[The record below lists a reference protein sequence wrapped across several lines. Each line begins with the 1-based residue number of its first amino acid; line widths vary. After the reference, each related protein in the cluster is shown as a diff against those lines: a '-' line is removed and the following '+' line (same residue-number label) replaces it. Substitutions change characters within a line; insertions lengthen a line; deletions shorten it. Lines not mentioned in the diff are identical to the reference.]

1 MENEKMT
8 LFFSKRTG
16 EIKGYVTGIS
26 NMDYY
31 GDDKEDYSVIFDF
44 IIVGLDDYVLNNTNQ
59 FAIRDGE
66 IKLKENVD
74 LEKYL

>member
-1 MENEKMT
+1 MT

-31 GDDKEDYSVIFDF
+31 GNDKEDYSIIFDY
-44 IIVGLDDYVLNNTNQ
+44 IIVDLDDYVLNNINQ
-59 FAIRDGE
+59 FEVKDEGIKIKDG
-66 IKLKENVD
+66 LG

>member
-1 MENEKMT
+1 M
-8 LFFSKRTG
+8 
-16 EIKGYVTGIS
+16 KGYVTGIS

-31 GDDKEDYSVIFDF
+31 GDDKEDYSIIFDY
-44 IIVGLDDYVLNNTNQ
+44 IIVGLDDYVLNNINQ

>member
-16 EIKGYVTGIS
+16 EIKGYVTGVGS
-26 NMDYY
+26 MDYY
-31 GDDKEDYSVIFDF
+31 GDDKEDYSIIFDYT
-44 IIVGLDDYVLNNTNQ
+44 VVDLDDYVLNSINQ
-59 FAIRDGE
+59 FVIRDGE
-66 IKLKENVD
+66 IKLKENID